1 MDYVRYLSNLSGH
14 VIILNGH
21 FSDVGLLHIGHY
33 RENIMY
39 MPGTKKS
46 IKTHTYPVEFDN
58 LTLNRK

>member
-1 MDYVRYLSNLSGH
+1 MGYVRYLSNLSGQ

-21 FSDVGLLHIGHY
+21 FLDVGLLNIGHY
-33 RENIMY
+33 REKIMC
-39 MPGTKKS
+39 MQGTKKS